1 MKTFWVITE
10 FLAVLIE
17 NWIIFDFYS
26 KFHSAKYKTIWMKF
40 VYFAFICI
48 TSTLAIIIDSFTNF
62 SGMLTLICIATVILY
77 GIVFLKGSIFSKF
90 LLPIIAFGLVFIIN
104 ISISALCAMAL
115 NHKQEKLFIEQTNAR
130 FFCIITTKLIFFF
143 VTRIIL
149 GLFNKGVMLRKQEWI
164 MMSGI
169 SFISLFIGTTVVEIG
184 IVSSDLNSP
193 TYIFCFCGIIC
204 IDIFVFIMLSQITK
218 QNQKATELSLLELQ
232 VEQQKQALENID
244 IMQNKIRQCN
254 HDYFNHMMLMQE
266 MISKKNYKEAE
277 EYLKSL
283 LNRNPEMIIS
293 SIQLPDCF
301 LKSVLMLK
309 FELCKKKNIPIS
321 IKADD
326 STPSCESLDL
336 CILLSNLLDNA
347 IEASEKIS
355 DPKIEIILL
364 KNKAYYNIIVK
375 NKIEKSI
382 LKNNVNLKTTKA
394 EKQRHGIGIQSIRET
409 VNRYNGMMEY
419 YEKDNWFIANIWLN
433 DTFKEMKIS
442 KQKI

>member
-1 MKTFWVITE
+1 MKIFWTITE
-10 FLAVLIE
+10 LIAVLME
-17 NWIIFDFYS
+17 NWIIYDFYS
-26 KFHSAKYKTIWMKF
+26 KFHSAKYNTIWQKL
-40 VYFAFICI
+40 VYIGFICI
-48 TSTLAIIIDSFTNF
+48 TSTLAIIIDSFTDF
-62 SGMLTLICIATVILY
+62 SGMLTLICIAMVILY
-77 GIVFLKGSIFSKF
+77 GIIFLKGSIFSKF
-90 LLPIIAFGLVFIIN
+90 FLPIIAFGLIFIIN
-104 ISISALCAMAL
+104 ISVSTVCAIASH
-115 NHKQEKLFIEQTNAR
+115 HKQETLFIEQTNMR
-130 FFCIITTKLIFFF
+130 FFCIITTKLIFFL

-169 SFISLFIGTTVVEIG
+169 SFISLFIGTAVVEIG
-184 IVSSDLNSP
+184 ISSSDLDSP
-193 TYIFCFCGIIC
+193 AYMFCFCGIIC

-254 HDYFNHMMLMQE
+254 HDNFNHMMLIQQ
-266 MISKKNYKEAE
+266 MITKKNYKEAE
-277 EYLKSL
+277 EYLNSL

-301 LKSVLMLK
+301 LKSVLMIK

-347 IEASEKIS
+347 IEASEKVA
-355 DPKIEIILL
+355 DPKIEIILS
-364 KNKAYYNIIVK
+364 KNKSYYNIIVK
-375 NKIEKSI
+375 NKIETSI
-382 LKNNVNLKTTKA
+382 LKNNANLKTTKS

-419 YEKDNWFIANIWLN
+419 YEKDNYFIASIWLS
-433 DTFKEMKIS
+433 DTLNEIKINKEKI
-442 KQKI
+442 